1 MQSLQAAQ
9 SAGAAAEKTLGA
21 KAVFS
26 YQATQATVLAPSVCL
41 APGVLDEAIVS
52 AYVNGLFTWC
62 GAPASAVLVPLVF
75 LISAV
80 LSTPSCCPASI
91 MCFA

>member
-1 MQSLQAAQ
+1 MVALQAAQ
-9 SAGAAAEKTLGA
+9 SAGAAADKTLSA
-21 KAVFS
+21 KAVFM

-62 GAPASAVLVPLVF
+62 GSAR
-75 LISAV
+75 
-80 LSTPSCCPASI
+80 CG
-91 MCFA
+91 